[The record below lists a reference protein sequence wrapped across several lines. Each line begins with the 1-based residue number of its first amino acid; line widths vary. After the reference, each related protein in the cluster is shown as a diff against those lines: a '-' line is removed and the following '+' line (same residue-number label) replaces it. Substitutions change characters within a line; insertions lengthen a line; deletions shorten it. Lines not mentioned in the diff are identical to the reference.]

1 MTIETVGDH
10 VARAT
15 GRLKAAGI
23 DRPRREARLLL
34 AHTFGKSAEWLVAHD
49 DELIETPTHF
59 ENAVRRRE
67 AREPLSHILGEREFW
82 SLRFQVNASV
92 LDPRPDSETLVAA
105 VLAQYPEPDTVVK
118 IADLGTGSGCLL
130 LSILNERPGAE
141 GVGVDISESALS
153 IARENAQRFGL
164 AARANF
170 IQSDWE
176 SRLGGTFDI
185 VVSNPPYIPT
195 AAIDDLAPEVARFE
209 PRGALDGGADGLD
222 AYRHIAAVLPRIL
235 KPNGLVA
242 LEIGQG
248 QDASVTRI
256 LRDGGIRIVGLEKDL
271 AGIPRC
277 VLGRL

>member
-1 MTIETVGDH
+1 MTFETVGDH

-34 AHTFGKSAEWLVAHD
+34 AHSFGKSVEWLVAHD
-49 DELIETPTHF
+49 DELIETPAPF

-130 LSILNERPGAE
+130 LSILSERPGAE

-170 IQSDWE
+170 TQSDWE
-176 SRLGGTFDI
+176 SRLDGTFDI

>member
-1 MTIETVGDH
+1 MTTETVGDH

-23 DRPRREARLLL
+23 DGPRREARLLL
-34 AHTFGKSAEWLVAHD
+34 AHSFGKSVEWLVAHD
-49 DELIETPTHF
+49 DERIETPAPF

-130 LSILNERPGAE
+130 LSILSERPGAE

-176 SRLGGTFDI
+176 SRLDGTFDI

>member
-1 MTIETVGDH
+1 MTTETIGDH

-15 GRLKAAGI
+15 SRLKAAGI
-23 DRPRREARLLL
+23 DGPRREARLLL
-34 AHTFGKSAEWLVAHD
+34 AHTFGKSVEWLVAHD

-170 IQSDWE
+170 NQSDWE
-176 SRLGGTFDI
+176 SRLDGTFDI

>member
-1 MTIETVGDH
+1 MTFETVGDH

-170 IQSDWE
+170 NQSDWE
-176 SRLGGTFDI
+176 SRLDGTFDI

-195 AAIDDLAPEVARFE
+195 AAIEDLAPEVARFE
-209 PRGALDGGADGLD
+209 PRGALDGGVDGLD
-222 AYRHIAAVLPRIL
+222 AYRHIAAVLPQIL
-235 KPNGLVA
+235 KPNGFVA

-256 LRDGGIRIVGLEKDL
+256 LRDSGIRIVGLEKDL

>member
-1 MTIETVGDH
+1 MTTETIGDH

-15 GRLKAAGI
+15 SRLKAAGI
-23 DRPRREARLLL
+23 DGPRREARLLL
-34 AHTFGKSAEWLVAHD
+34 AHTFGKSVEWLVAHD
-49 DELIETPTHF
+49 DELIETPAPF

-130 LSILNERPGAE
+130 LSILNERLGAE

-176 SRLGGTFDI
+176 SRLDGTFDI

-209 PRGALDGGADGLD
+209 PRGALDGGVDGLD
-222 AYRHIAAVLPRIL
+222 AYRHIAAVLPQIL
-235 KPNGLVA
+235 KPNGFVA

-256 LRDGGIRIVGLEKDL
+256 LRDSGIRIVGLEKDL

>member
-1 MTIETVGDH
+1 M
-10 VARAT
+10 
-15 GRLKAAGI
+15 
-23 DRPRREARLLL
+23 L
-34 AHTFGKSAEWLVAHD
+34 AHSFGKSVEWLVAHD
-49 DELIETPTHF
+49 DERIETPAPF

-105 VLAQYPEPDTVVK
+105 VLAQYPEPDTVAK

-130 LSILNERPGAE
+130 LSILSERPGAE

-170 IQSDWE
+170 NRGDWE
-176 SRLGGTFDI
+176 SRLDGTFDI

-195 AAIDDLAPEVARFE
+195 RRLTTWPRRSPASSPAALSTAGRTSTPIGILQR
-209 PRGALDGGADGLD
+209 
-222 AYRHIAAVLPRIL
+222 YRPKSSSRM
-235 KPNGLVA
+235 
-242 LEIGQG
+242 
-248 QDASVTRI
+248 AS
-256 LRDGGIRIVGLEKDL
+256 
-271 AGIPRC
+271 
-277 VLGRL
+277 

>member
-1 MTIETVGDH
+1 MTIETIGDH
-10 VARAT
+10 VARVT
-15 GRLKAAGI
+15 GRLNAAGI
-23 DRPRREARLLL
+23 DGPRREARLLL
-34 AHTFGKSAEWLVAHD
+34 AHTFGESVEWLLAHD

-105 VLAQYPEPDTVVK
+105 ALAQYPEPDTVVR

-130 LSILNERPGAE
+130 LSILNERPGAQ

-176 SRLGGTFDI
+176 SLLDGTFDI
-185 VVSNPPYIPT
+185 VVSNPPYIPS

-222 AYRHIAAVLPRIL
+222 AYRHIAAVLSQIL

-256 LRDGGIRIVGLEKDL
+256 LRDGGIRVVGLEKDL

>member
-1 MTIETVGDH
+1 MTIETIGDH
-10 VARAT
+10 VARVT
-15 GRLKAAGI
+15 GRLNAAGI
-23 DRPRREARLLL
+23 DGPRREARLLL
-34 AHTFGKSAEWLVAHD
+34 AHTFGKSVEWLLAHD
-49 DELIETPTHF
+49 DELIETPTPF

-82 SLRFQVNASV
+82 GLRFQVNASV

-130 LSILNERPGAE
+130 LSILSERPGAE

-170 IQSDWE
+170 NQSDWD
-176 SRLGGTFDI
+176 SCLDGTFDI

-195 AAIDDLAPEVARFE
+195 TAIDDLAPEVARFE
-209 PRGALDGGADGLD
+209 PHSALDGGADGLN
-222 AYRHIAAVLPRIL
+222 AYRHIAAALPQIL
-235 KPNGLVA
+235 KPNGHVA

-277 VLGRL
+277 ILGRL

>member
-1 MTIETVGDH
+1 MTIETIGDH

-15 GRLKAAGI
+15 GRLNAAGI
-23 DRPRREARLLL
+23 DGPRREARLLM
-34 AHTFGKSAEWLVAHD
+34 AHTFGKSVEWLVAHD

-105 VLAQYPEPDTVVK
+105 VLAQYPEPDTVLK

-130 LSILNERPGAE
+130 LSILNERPGAQ

-170 IQSDWE
+170 NQSDWD
-176 SRLGGTFDI
+176 SRLDGTFDI

-209 PRGALDGGADGLD
+209 PRGALDGGVDGLD
-222 AYRHIAAVLPRIL
+222 AYRHIAAVLPQIL
-235 KPNGLVA
+235 KPNGFVA

-256 LRDGGIRIVGLEKDL
+256 LRDSGIRIVGLEKDL

>member
-1 MTIETVGDH
+1 MTFETVGDH

-34 AHTFGKSAEWLVAHD
+34 ASSFGKSVEWLVAHD
-49 DELIETPTHF
+49 DELIETPAPF

-130 LSILNERPGAE
+130 LSILSERPGAE

-176 SRLGGTFDI
+176 SRLDGTFDI

-256 LRDGGIRIVGLEKDL
+256 LRDGGIRVVGLEKDL

>member
-1 MTIETVGDH
+1 MTIETIGDH
-10 VARAT
+10 VARVT
-15 GRLKAAGI
+15 GRLNAAGI
-23 DRPRREARLLL
+23 DGPRREARLLL
-34 AHTFGKSAEWLVAHD
+34 AHTFGKSVEWLLAHD
-49 DELIETPTHF
+49 DELIETPTPF

-130 LSILNERPGAE
+130 LSILSERPGAE

-170 IQSDWE
+170 NQSDWD
-176 SRLGGTFDI
+176 SCLDGTFDI

-209 PRGALDGGADGLD
+209 PRGALDGGVDGLD
-222 AYRHIAAVLPRIL
+222 AYRHIAAVLPQIL
-235 KPNGLVA
+235 KPNGFVA

-256 LRDGGIRIVGLEKDL
+256 LRDSGIRIVGLEKDL

>member
-195 AAIDDLAPEVARFE
+195 AAIEDLAPEVARFE
-209 PRGALDGGADGLD
+209 PRGALDGGVDGLD
-222 AYRHIAAVLPRIL
+222 AYRHIAAVLPQIL
-235 KPNGLVA
+235 KPNGFVA
-242 LEIGQG
+242 LEIGHG

-256 LRDGGIRIVGLEKDL
+256 LRDSGIRIVGLEKDL

>member
-1 MTIETVGDH
+1 MTTETVGDH

-15 GRLKAAGI
+15 GRLNAAGI
-23 DRPRREARLLL
+23 DGPRREARLLL
-34 AHTFGKSAEWLVAHD
+34 AHTFGKSVEWLVAHD

-59 ENAVRRRE
+59 ENVVRRRE

-130 LSILNERPGAE
+130 LSILNERLGAE

-164 AARANF
+164 ATRANF
-170 IQSDWE
+170 NHSDWE
-176 SRLGGTFDI
+176 SHLDGTFDI

-209 PRGALDGGADGLD
+209 PRGALDGGVDGLD
-222 AYRHIAAVLPRIL
+222 AYRHIAAVLPQIL
-235 KPNGLVA
+235 KPNGFVA

>member
-1 MTIETVGDH
+1 MTTETVGDH

-15 GRLKAAGI
+15 GRLQAAGI
-23 DRPRREARLLL
+23 DGPRREARLLL
-34 AHTFGKSAEWLVAHD
+34 AHTFGKSVEWLVAHD
-49 DELIETPTHF
+49 DELIETPTPF

-130 LSILNERPGAE
+130 LSILSERPGAE

-170 IQSDWE
+170 NQSHWG
-176 SRLGGTFDI
+176 SRLNGTFDI

-195 AAIDDLAPEVARFE
+195 TAIDDLAPEVARFE
-209 PRGALDGGADGLD
+209 PHSALDGGADGLN
-222 AYRHIAAVLPRIL
+222 AYRHIAAALPQIL

>member
-1 MTIETVGDH
+1 MTFETVGDH

-34 AHTFGKSAEWLVAHD
+34 AHSFGKSVEWLVAHD
-49 DELIETPTHF
+49 DERIETPAPF

-105 VLAQYPEPDTVVK
+105 VLAQYPEPDTVLK

-130 LSILNERPGAE
+130 LSILNERPGAQ

-170 IQSDWE
+170 NQSDWE
-176 SRLGGTFDI
+176 SSLDGTFDI

>member
-1 MTIETVGDH
+1 MTTETIGDH

-15 GRLKAAGI
+15 SRLKAAGI
-23 DRPRREARLLL
+23 DGPRREARLLL
-34 AHTFGKSAEWLVAHD
+34 AHTFGKSVEWLVAHD
-49 DELIETPTHF
+49 DERIETLAPF

-82 SLRFQVNASV
+82 SLRFQVNATV

-130 LSILNERPGAE
+130 LSILSERPGAE

-164 AARANF
+164 ATRANF
-170 IQSDWE
+170 NHSDWE
-176 SRLGGTFDI
+176 SHLDGTFDI

-209 PRGALDGGADGLD
+209 PRGALDGGVDGLD
-222 AYRHIAAVLPRIL
+222 AYRQIAAVLPQIL
-235 KPNGLVA
+235 KPNGFVA

-256 LRDGGIRIVGLEKDL
+256 LRDSGIRIVGLEKDL

>member
-1 MTIETVGDH
+1 MTTETVGDH

-15 GRLKAAGI
+15 GRLKAVI
-23 DRPRREARLLL
+23 DGPRREARLLL
-34 AHTFGKSAEWLVAHD
+34 AHSFGKSVEWLVAHD
-49 DELIETPTHF
+49 DELIEMPTPF

-105 VLAQYPEPDTVVK
+105 ALAQYPEPDTVVR

-130 LSILNERPGAE
+130 LSILSERPGAE

>member
-1 MTIETVGDH
+1 MTFETVGDH

-34 AHTFGKSAEWLVAHD
+34 AHSFGKSVEWLVAHD
-49 DELIETPTHF
+49 DERIETPAPF

-130 LSILNERPGAE
+130 LSILSERPGAE

-222 AYRHIAAVLPRIL
+222 AYRHIAAVLPQIL

>member
-1 MTIETVGDH
+1 MTTETIGDH

-15 GRLKAAGI
+15 SRLKAAGI
-23 DRPRREARLLL
+23 DGPRREARLLL
-34 AHTFGKSAEWLVAHD
+34 AHTFGKSVEWLVAHD
-49 DELIETPTHF
+49 DERIETLAPF

-105 VLAQYPEPDTVVK
+105 VLARYSEPDTVVK

-130 LSILNERPGAE
+130 LSILSERPGAE

-164 AARANF
+164 AVRANF
-170 IQSDWE
+170 IQSDWA
-176 SRLGGTFDI
+176 SRLDGTFDI

-222 AYRHIAAVLPRIL
+222 AYRHIAAVSPQIL

>member
-1 MTIETVGDH
+1 MTIETIGDH

-15 GRLKAAGI
+15 GRLNAAGI
-23 DRPRREARLLL
+23 DGPRREARLLL
-34 AHTFGKSAEWLVAHD
+34 AHTLGKSVEWLFAHY

-82 SLRFQVNASV
+82 SLRFHVNASV

-105 VLAQYPEPDTVVK
+105 VLAQYPEPDTVLK

-130 LSILNERPGAE
+130 LSILSERPGAE

-170 IQSDWE
+170 NQSDWE
-176 SRLGGTFDI
+176 SRLDGTFDI

-209 PRGALDGGADGLD
+209 PRGALDGGVDGLD
-222 AYRHIAAVLPRIL
+222 AYRHIAAVLPQIL
-235 KPNGLVA
+235 KPNGFVA

>member
-1 MTIETVGDH
+1 MTFETVGDH

-34 AHTFGKSAEWLVAHD
+34 AHSFGKSVEWLVAHD
-49 DELIETPTHF
+49 DERIETPAPF
-59 ENAVRRRE
+59 DNAVRRRE

-170 IQSDWE
+170 NQSDWE
-176 SRLGGTFDI
+176 SRLDGTFDI

-195 AAIDDLAPEVARFE
+195 AVIDDLAPEVARFE
-209 PRGALDGGADGLD
+209 PRGALDGGVDGLD
-222 AYRHIAAVLPRIL
+222 AYRHIAAVLPQIL
-235 KPNGLVA
+235 KPNGFVA

-256 LRDGGIRIVGLEKDL
+256 LRDSGIRIVGLEKDL

>member
-1 MTIETVGDH
+1 MTFETVGDH

-34 AHTFGKSAEWLVAHD
+34 AHSFGKSVEWLVAHD
-49 DELIETPTHF
+49 DERIETPAPF

-130 LSILNERPGAE
+130 LSILSERPGAE

-164 AARANF
+164 AERANF
-170 IQSDWE
+170 IQSDWA
-176 SRLGGTFDI
+176 SRLDGTFDV

>member
-34 AHTFGKSAEWLVAHD
+34 AHSFGKSVEWLVAHD
-49 DELIETPTHF
+49 DERIETPATF

-130 LSILNERPGAE
+130 LSILSERPGAE

-153 IARENAQRFGL
+153 IARENAQQFGL

-170 IQSDWE
+170 TQSDWE
-176 SRLGGTFDI
+176 SRLDGTFDI

-235 KPNGLVA
+235 KPNGLGA

>member
-1 MTIETVGDH
+1 MTTETIGDH

-34 AHTFGKSAEWLVAHD
+34 AHSFGKSVEWLVAHD
-49 DELIETPTHF
+49 DERIETPAPF

-130 LSILNERPGAE
+130 LSILSERPGAE

-176 SRLGGTFDI
+176 SRLGGNFDI

>member
-1 MTIETVGDH
+1 MTFETVGDH

-130 LSILNERPGAE
+130 LSILNERLGAE

-170 IQSDWE
+170 NQSDWE
-176 SRLGGTFDI
+176 SRLDGTFDI

-209 PRGALDGGADGLD
+209 PHSALDGGADGLN
-222 AYRHIAAVLPRIL
+222 AYRHIAAALPQIL